1 MTESDKPTCET
12 DTSIHDV
19 ARLFERWLEVADD
32 NIRATLSAAP
42 MLRER
47 FAATFTAGFRLGG
60 QYLAAAMEQNSDVST
75 TVAAQTMLETLQ
87 LVANLRRA
95 LEQRDFLDL
104 VCTRSQD
111 PMTRE
116 WRSGFEGTLPA
127 ELRWPSQSG
136 GELPEALT
144 LEDDGAPPPL
154 VAPTV
159 LRAIEELLAGVVITQ
174 DGEQD
179 EPTSTVIV
187 NTQSV
192 LRLAR
197 LVDLVS
203 PSLAVGGV
211 VDPELEAQP
220 GRSHA

>member
-19 ARLFERWLEVADD
+19 ERLFERWLEVADD

-87 LVANLRRA
+87 FVANLRRA

-136 GELPEALT
+136 GELPEGLT
-144 LEDDGAPPPL
+144 LEDDGAPPL

-174 DGEQD
+174 DGED
-179 EPTSTVIV
+179 EPTSTVTV

-203 PSLAVGGV
+203 PSLAVDGV
-211 VDPELEAQP
+211 VSPELEAH
-220 GRSHA
+220 G